1 VPSRIDSTAKPGR
14 GSLSRPRILEAA
26 LRLADSSG
34 LEALSMRRL
43 GAELG
48 VEAMSLYNHVP
59 SKAALLD
66 GMVEAILSEMPSPG
80 AGGSWSERLREMARA
95 FRRALRAHPGAL
107 PLFATRPAVTPASLR
122 HVEAALGVLRGAGLS
137 PDESVSALQVLV
149 TFVVGHTLSQVGHTK
164 GDEVSSPRYEA
175 LSREEF
181 PHLTEIAPRLG
192 AHDGELEFEFGLDA
206 FLTGLRA
213 KARRHASK
221 TR

>member
-1 VPSRIDSTAKPGR
+1 
-14 GSLSRPRILEAA
+14 
-26 LRLADSSG
+26 
-34 LEALSMRRL
+34 MRRL

-66 GMVEAILSEMPSPG
+66 GMVETILGEMPSPG
-80 AGGSWSERLREMARA
+80 AGGSFSERLAAMARA

-107 PLFATRPAVTPASLR
+107 PLFAMRPAVTPASLR
-122 HVEAALGVLRGAGLS
+122 HVESALGVLRSAGFS

-149 TFVVGHTLSQVGHTK
+149 TFVVGHTLSQVGRTA
-164 GDEVSSPRYEA
+164 GDEASRPRYEE

-181 PHLTEIAPRLG
+181 PHLTEIAPQLSS
-192 AHDGELEFEFGLDA
+192 HDGELEFEFGLDA

-213 KARRHASK
+213 KARRRTS
-221 TR
+221 TSR